1 MREIDK
7 LTHSKNKTTQL
18 ITKMKQK
25 NEKILNFQNVGKII
39 ASERGSQKEKESV
52 CIHSIG
58 PQLLHNGFYFDGMSK
73 CHCFH
78 INTTTSQDRQSICL
92 PRQSGDRPR
101 RRRGRVKF
109 VNPLQ
114 VRERYLPTAFDQ
126 LGKEKG
132 AEMQQVRWTE
142 KGRER
147 DEQVRNFEKGSRH

>member
-1 MREIDK
+1 M
-7 LTHSKNKTTQL
+7 
-18 ITKMKQK
+18 
-25 NEKILNFQNVGKII
+25 
-39 ASERGSQKEKESV
+39 

-58 PQLLHNGFYFDGMSK
+58 PQLLHNGFCFDGMSN

-147 DEQVRNFEKGSRH
+147 DEQVRNFEKGSRHWTRAKIARKRCRDKNAKDSAFARAPLSKKGEGVAIGLHCP

>member
-7 LTHSKNKTTQL
+7 LTHSENKTTQL
-18 ITKMKQK
+18 ITKTKQK
-25 NEKILNFQNVGKII
+25 NEKKKNLKFPKCWKNYSLRKRL
-39 ASERGSQKEKESV
+39 AKEKESV

-78 INTTTSQDRQSICL
+78 INTKTNQDHQSICL

-147 DEQVRNFEKGSRH
+147 EKSK

>member
-7 LTHSKNKTTQL
+7 LTHSKNKNDPAYHQ
-18 ITKMKQK
+18 
-25 NEKILNFQNVGKII
+25 NENRKTKILKFPKCWKNYSLRKRL
-39 ASERGSQKEKESV
+39 AKEKESV

-78 INTTTSQDRQSICL
+78 INTKTNQDHQSICL

-147 DEQVRNFEKGSRH
+147 EKSK